1 VAGARAAVAAPR
13 GGRGGR
19 WLAARPSALCRL
31 SGCCGRARAIRRR
44 SAARPR
50 SGRPRPRRVAGG
62 LAERAGPSPEPWGAA
77 WVAPLLRGAPARP
90 PRLPIVDG
98 GVGLGRGRGTGRESR
113 RPGRQ
118 NGRPPPTRR
127 RGDELRSGE
136 AADEPRH
143 GGRRRAAPADPAA
156 ELGVVADDEDPG
168 STTGGRADRRHL
180 GASGPGGPHLRVGR
194 PTGGLDDEADDEVVG
209 GPIEGV
215 VDAQPRADPSAEA
228 GGGRLVEDE
237 VDGDGG
243 RYDGPQAADERGRR
257 DGSAAAT
264 EGVDDVRP
272 VDDEPLDAGQPIRRP
287 AGLRLGGRIGSGR
300 RPRSSSRHA
309 PHRRIPP
316 GYDGRV
322 LLLVDLDGVVYRASR
337 PVPGVAAVLARR
349 AAAGDDVLYVTNNS
363 MSDRRAYVARLRAL
377 GAPVDAGRVV
387 TSASATAR
395 YLRAEAPDVRRVL
408 ALGAG
413 GLVRELRAVE
423 LEVVPAARAATALRR
438 GATDGWRAAGCPEAV
453 VVGLDP
459 RLTYLRLA
467 AAADAIRAGAR
478 FVATNRDPL
487 FPMEE
492 GLRPGAGAIVAA
504 LEAASGRSPIVIGKP
519 AGRLLELAAA
529 AVGRSAAEAVV
540 VGDSLAT
547 DLPAA
552 RAVGARMVL
561 MLTGVTRPD
570 QVEALPPEG
579 RPDAVAADAEAL
591 AAALDALAVGAAAP

>member
-1 VAGARAAVAAPR
+1 M
-13 GGRGGR
+13 
-19 WLAARPSALCRL
+19 
-31 SGCCGRARAIRRR
+31 
-44 SAARPR
+44 
-50 SGRPRPRRVAGG
+50 
-62 LAERAGPSPEPWGAA
+62 
-77 WVAPLLRGAPARP
+77 
-90 PRLPIVDG
+90 LPIV
-98 GVGLGRGRGTGRESR
+98 
-113 RPGRQ
+113 
-118 NGRPPPTRR
+118 
-127 RGDELRSGE
+127 
-136 AADEPRH
+136 A
-143 GGRRRAAPADPAA
+143 
-156 ELGVVADDEDPG
+156 
-168 STTGGRADRRHL
+168 
-180 GASGPGGPHLRVGR
+180 
-194 PTGGLDDEADDEVVG
+194 
-209 GPIEGV
+209 
-215 VDAQPRADPSAEA
+215 
-228 GGGRLVEDE
+228 
-237 VDGDGG
+237 
-243 RYDGPQAADERGRR
+243 Y
-257 DGSAAAT
+257 
-264 EGVDDVRP
+264 
-272 VDDEPLDAGQPIRRP
+272 
-287 AGLRLGGRIGSGR
+287 
-300 RPRSSSRHA
+300 
-309 PHRRIPP
+309 P

-363 MSDRRAYVARLRAL
+363 MYDRRAYVARLRAL

-570 QVEALPPEG
+570 QVEALPPEA
-579 RPDAVAADAEAL
+579 RPDAVATDAEAL
-591 AAALDALAVGAAAP
+591 AVALDALAVGATAA